1 MGVTTIS
8 VHGVR
13 PCLTMLGMMAMDA
26 PIMMQEVAR
35 AAGAELGGVFDFYI
49 ASVLGFV
56 TVEVGRMLGLGRL
69 VLFVWQ

>member
-1 MGVTTIS
+1 
-8 VHGVR
+8 
-13 PCLTMLGMMAMDA
+13 MLGMAMDA
-26 PIMMQEVAR
+26 PAIMMQEVAR
-35 AAGAELGGVFDFYI
+35 AGAELGGVFDFYI

>member
-1 MGVTTIS
+1 MGVTTIA

-13 PCLTMLGMMAMDA
+13 TCLTMLGMAMMDA
-26 PIMMQEVAR
+26 PIMMQEVAGV
-35 AAGAELGGVFDFYI
+35 GAELGGVFDFYI

-56 TVEVGRMLGLGRL
+56 TVEVGRILGLGRL